1 MGEVGGAVPAPVVG
15 SDDDTMYC
23 GPCTNTK
30 ASAYCLDCEDYLC
43 PPCVDYHRKLR
54 TLKDHRLLSGE
65 NMPSF
70 YPARQSSRTGT
81 GIYWKFRIL
90 TRYV

>member
-1 MGEVGGAVPAPVVG
+1 MPAPVMG
-15 SDDDTMYC
+15 SNNDTMYC
-23 GPCTNTK
+23 GPCTNKK